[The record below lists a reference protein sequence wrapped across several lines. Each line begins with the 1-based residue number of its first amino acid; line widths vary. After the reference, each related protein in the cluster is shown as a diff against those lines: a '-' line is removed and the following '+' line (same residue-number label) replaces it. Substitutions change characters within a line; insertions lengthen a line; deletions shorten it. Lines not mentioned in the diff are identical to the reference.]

1 MTVIDPLLEPRRAR
15 TIAISA
21 LLNYALPLIG
31 LPIILL
37 LPFPADAVVVLI
49 LSIALD
55 RGGRP
60 VEVWDALERPEKS
73 ERRRGIRSAAFLR
86 FWAERAGW
94 AVERTLRVRGLLRVA
109 TAAVYEGATTHR
121 GQRREAGEQDAAL
134 CGAR

>member
-15 TIAISA
+15 TVAIRA

-37 LPFPADAVVVLI
+37 LPFPAAAVIVLI
-49 LSIALD
+49 LGIALD

-60 VEVWDALERPEKS
+60 VEVWDANERPEKS

-86 FWAERAGW
+86 FWAEQAGW
-94 AVERTLRVRGLLRVA
+94 PVQRALRIRRLLRLASVVVYLI
-109 TAAVYEGATTHR
+109 AAVWIVYSMTTT
-121 GQRREAGEQDAAL
+121 GS
-134 CGAR
+134 